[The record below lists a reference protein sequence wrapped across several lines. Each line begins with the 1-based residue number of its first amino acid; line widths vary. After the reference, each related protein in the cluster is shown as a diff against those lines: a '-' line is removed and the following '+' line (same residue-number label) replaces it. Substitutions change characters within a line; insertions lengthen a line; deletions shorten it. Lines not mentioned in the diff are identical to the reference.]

1 MSFGCRLPLL
11 CRKTR
16 ALSADVHRLVREYLR
31 MRVGKHCPWI
41 DELLWR
47 HYREEGLVIELSRTV
62 APGICPKGET
72 DFGGSSETE
81 TAAGVLVTLR
91 LEVQVPRC
99 CHWTLTI
106 DERYIGG
113 SSASITTILAQIR
126 SQFDARRAGPG
137 ASMEVPASAKEWR
150 ALVDLWLFGPPE
162 PKQASLQK
170 WLRPRA

>member
-31 MRVGKHCPWI
+31 VRLGKHCPWI

-47 HYREEGLVIELSRTV
+47 HFREEGLVIELSRTV

-81 TAAGVLVTLR
+81 TAAGVLVTLQLR
-91 LEVQVPRC
+91 VHGRC
-99 CHWTLTI
+99 CGWTLTI
-106 DERYIGG
+106 DESESCGAG
-113 SSASITTILAQIR
+113 SLTRILPDIR
-126 SQFDARRAGPG
+126 ELFDARRAGPG
-137 ASMEVPASAKEWR
+137 ASMDVPTSAKEWR
-150 ALVDLWLFGPPE
+150 ALVDMWLFGPPE